1 MSTAIVVGIVV
12 LLGGIVGV
20 FLYLR
25 AQKRK
30 ETEER
35 EEAEHRAAIAEAE
48 KEKAEF
54 LRKQKAASDAEE
66 MEKKIKAMKAESD
79 AKIARLERSARE
91 AEKRRMGRPR
101 RQETPAGTKKER
113 RNFREMLLMIA
124 TILFKPPP
132 GISGGAPTKENI
144 RKTKQVLATIR
155 EGTADKETVKRWKR
169 AWKLAKI
176 KIRRRKEKRAR
187 QLARLRER
195 QLRRR
200 PRGVAKVGHHPAVF
214 MATVAMV
221 LGISGAAVRKLS
233 DRAKMGDRGAQMR
246 LRNAGRKAK
255 SIIRSDPRGAHR
267 RAKQHAKRMMIHR
280 RGGSKF
286 GRRITSAV
294 GKMQHRGP
302 PRRMTGKTNRGG
314 MRRGRFGRTGKFSK
328 GPASL
333 RRGRKLGK
341 THRGGPKR
349 FGPTRRSLK
358 RASKIGKTKMARR
371 I

>member
-1 MSTAIVVGIVV
+1 MNPAIIIGIVI
-12 LLGGIVGV
+12 LFGGVIGV
-20 FLYLR
+20 FLYLQ

-30 ETEER
+30 EAER
-35 EEAEHRAAIAEAE
+35 KRQEEAERRRQEQAARKAKEEAE
-48 KEKAEF
+48 EAAKEAKEKAE
-54 LRKQKAASDAEE
+54 Q
-66 MEKKIKAMKAESD
+66 KIKAMKAESD
-79 AKIARLERSARE
+79 AKIARLASEAKKDRE
-91 AEKRRMGRPR
+91 NAMLRAKL
-101 RQETPAGTKKER
+101 QE
-113 RNFREMLLMIA
+113 
-124 TILFKPPP
+124 
-132 GISGGAPTKENI
+132 
-144 RKTKQVLATIR
+144 Q
-155 EGTADKETVKRWKR
+155 KR
-169 AWKLAKI
+169 AAENAQRQAGNAERANI
-176 KIRRRKEKRAR
+176 AAQRAR
-187 QLARLRER
+187 AAAER
-195 QLRRR
+195 A
-200 PRGVAKVGHHPAVF
+200 RGVAKVGHQEGPRNPAVF

>member
-35 EEAEHRAAIAEAE
+35 EEAERRAAIAEAE

-176 KIRRRKEKRAR
+176 KIRERAR
-187 QLARLRER
+187 Y
-195 QLRRR
+195 R
-200 PRGVAKVGHHPAVF
+200 PRP
-214 MATVAMV
+214 
-221 LGISGAAVRKLS
+221 VRFDK
-233 DRAKMGDRGAQMR
+233 
-246 LRNAGRKAK
+246 
-255 SIIRSDPRGAHR
+255 
-267 RAKQHAKRMMIHR
+267 
-280 RGGSKF
+280 
-286 GRRITSAV
+286 
-294 GKMQHRGP
+294 GP
-302 PRRMTGKTNRGG
+302 PRRFGSFGGVRRPSPKRYIDPHHQRMLRRRKKKAKLLRMKRIARIRAAKKKAYHARKKAAMRAVGKVAKRIGRGG
-314 MRRGRFGRTGKFSK
+314 MMRAGGG
-328 GPASL
+328 ASVPFNQMT
-333 RRGRKLGK
+333 KEQQIAWM
-341 THRGGPKR
+341 
-349 FGPTRRSLK
+349 RS
-358 RASKIGKTKMARR
+358 RARR
-371 I
+371 L